1 MSAVLYILLGWL
13 LTVAACYSLGAMLLS
28 RLGAAWSR
36 EESLA
41 PRFVAGAGLM
51 SNP

>member
-1 MSAVLYILLGWL
+1 MSAVLYILMGWL
-13 LTVAACYSLGAMLLS
+13 LTVTACYSLGAMLLL

-36 EESLA
+36 EA
-41 PRFVAGAGLM
+41 PPFVAGAGLM

>member
-13 LTVAACYSLGAMLLS
+13 LTVAACYSLGAMLLW
-28 RLGAAWSR
+28 RLGAAWSPV
-36 EESLA
+36 A
-41 PRFVAGAGLM
+41 PQFVAGAGLM